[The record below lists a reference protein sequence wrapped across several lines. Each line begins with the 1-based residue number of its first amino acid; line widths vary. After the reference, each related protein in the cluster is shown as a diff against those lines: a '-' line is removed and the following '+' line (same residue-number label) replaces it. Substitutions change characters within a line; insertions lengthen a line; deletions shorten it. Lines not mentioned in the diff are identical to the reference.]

1 MIKRNA
7 RTEYL
12 FIIQR
17 MCGDRTN
24 KIKKFSSNLY
34 IYIYRKKFFQD
45 FFEYIFYTRRTTR
58 DLIVKAGCNVN
69 ARFVIP

>member
-1 MIKRNA
+1 MKEKESKGVCLA
-7 RTEYL
+7 CTT
-12 FIIQR
+12 
-17 MCGDRTN
+17 C
-24 KIKKFSSNLY
+24 